1 MTTSEV
7 FNNRADTVTHDTT
20 DTTSYNNLRD
30 EHTFN
35 NRKNERTFERK
46 GNIGVTTSQQM
57 LEQERNIALFSVW
70 QHIANIVQ
78 ESITTS
84 EWLVPDRKE
93 CEYEY

>member
-1 MTTSEV
+1 M
-7 FNNRADTVTHDTT
+7 
-20 DTTSYNNLRD
+20 
-30 EHTFN
+30 
-35 NRKNERTFERK
+35 FERK

-84 EWLVPDRKE
+84 EWLVPDRKDGD
-93 CEYEY
+93 YEY